1 MVKSA
6 VQTSALATGMPG
18 RQLVAMTLADLG
30 WDDRWATDFAP
41 YAAQGLEPAR
51 VVCELRRKFYAVQL
65 ADGEVLAECAA
76 GYFHEAREVEQFPAV
91 GDWVA
96 VARREEGGRVDLRAV
111 LSRRTK
117 FSRRAAG
124 TEAIEQIVAANVDRV
139 LLIGSIDRGVNPQ
152 RLQRFLVAAQSSGA
166 VPAVVL
172 NKADAAADPEHEAEA
187 VRSLVPGVEVFV
199 TSARTRRGL
208 KALLAAL
215 GSGEP
220 RTVAFI
226 GSSGVGKSSLIN
238 ALVREQ
244 ALPTADVRDKDGKG
258 RHTTTRRE
266 LVAGPGGLLFIDTPG
281 MRELQLWDFEA
292 GLEQAFADIMEL
304 ATRCRF
310 SRCAHDTEA
319 GCAVQAALATGA
331 LTAERWVSYRKLRAE
346 QAAARPKERKPGALA
361 SKPGWRRALDDAGS
375 TGRGRIVPELD

>member
-1 MVKSA
+1 MVTWA
-6 VQTSALATGMPG
+6 VQTSALATEKGGLHP
-18 RQLVAMTLADLG
+18 RTMTLSDLG
-30 WDDRWATDFAP
+30 WNDRWATDFAP
-41 YAAQGLEPAR
+41 QAALGFEPGR

-65 ADGEVLAECAA
+65 ADGEALAECAA

-96 VARREEGGRVDLRAV
+96 VERRPEGRRVDLRAV
-111 LSRRTK
+111 LPRRTK

-124 TEAIEQIVAANVDRV
+124 SEAIEQIVAANVDRV
-139 LLIGSIDRGVNPQ
+139 LLVGSIDRGVNPQ

-172 NKADAAADPEHEAEA
+172 NKADAAADPELEAEA

-292 GLEQAFADIMEL
+292 GLEQAFADILGL
-304 ATRCRF
+304 AARCRF
-310 SRCAHDTEA
+310 GRCAHETEA
-319 GCAVQAALATGA
+319 GCAVREALASGA
-331 LTAERWVSYRKLRAE
+331 LAPERWASYRKLRAE
-346 QAAARPKERKPGALA
+346 QAAAKPRERKPGALA
-361 SKPGWRRALDDAGS
+361 SKPGWRRALGDAGG
-375 TGRGRIVPELD
+375 TGRGRIPPDRD